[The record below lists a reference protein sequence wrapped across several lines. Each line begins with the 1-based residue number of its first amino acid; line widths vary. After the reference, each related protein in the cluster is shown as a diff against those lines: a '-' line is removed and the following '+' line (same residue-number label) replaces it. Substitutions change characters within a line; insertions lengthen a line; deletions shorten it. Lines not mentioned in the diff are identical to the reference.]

1 MKLATRLGIA
11 FAALLLLLI
20 AAVFIAALN
29 AQGGMRGAIA
39 FGGAVAIAVG
49 GLGAWWTVRNVA
61 QSLDELAMATKRIA
75 AGDLT
80 GQFDSRRDNELS
92 ALLGD
97 LQLLNERLL
106 RAIGN
111 VRSGTTALAGTSSQ
125 VNRDNDILSERT
137 IAQANALQQT
147 AASMEELTATVKHN
161 SDSAQRASEL
171 AVGASQ
177 TATKGG
183 DVVSQA
189 VRKMSAIQDSS
200 RKISDIVGVID
211 SIAFQTNILALNAA
225 VEAARAGEQGK
236 GFAVVASEVRVLA
249 QRCATAAKEI
259 KSLISESVAEVDAGS
274 KLVDSAGKTM
284 SEVVASIGNVAEIVN
299 SISEA
304 SKEQS
309 LGIDSVNQAMA
320 ELDGMT
326 NKNAAMVRAASKT
339 AVSLNEKSVAVLRA
353 VEGFKLGTREY
364 GTADEALAM
373 VKRAIEFAKT
383 HGDDALIADVNKL
396 SQSQFVDRDLYLFV
410 MDVDTAN
417 WLAHSNN
424 PRAVGFGADTK
435 DPVTGRLFVRE
446 MQQLMKSQGSGWTD
460 YHWQHPITNEN
471 QAKSCYM
478 ELYGNMGI
486 GCGIHKNVQG
496 A

>member
-1 MKLATRLGIA
+1 MKLTARLGIS
-11 FAALLLLLI
+11 FATLLLCL
-20 AAVFIAALN
+20 AAAIFLAAHH
-29 AQGGMRGAIA
+29 AEGGTQAAIA
-39 FGGAVAIAVG
+39 FGGAIVVAAG
-49 GLGAWWTVRNVA
+49 ALTAWWLIRGIA
-61 QSLDELAMATKRIA
+61 QPLDQLAAATRRIASGDLSGQYKASGADEL
-75 AGDLT
+75 
-80 GQFDSRRDNELS
+80 N
-92 ALLGD
+92 ALLDD
-97 LQLLNERLL
+97 LQRLNDQLL

-111 VRSGTTALAGTSSQ
+111 VRNGTTALAGTTSQ
-125 VNRDNDILSERT
+125 VNRDNDALSQRT
-137 IAQANALQQT
+137 IAQASALQQT

-171 AVGASQ
+171 AAGATQ
-177 TATKGG
+177 IANQGG
-183 DVVSQA
+183 EVVSEA
-189 VRKMSAIQDSS
+189 VRKMGALQESS

-211 SIAFQTNILALNAA
+211 GIAFQTNILALNAA

-236 GFAVVASEVRVLA
+236 GFAVVASEVRILA

-259 KSLISESVAEVDAGS
+259 KALIAESVSEVSAGS
-274 KLVDSAGKTM
+274 KLVDAAGKTM
-284 SEVVASIGNVAEIVN
+284 SDVVDAIRNVAEIVD

-309 LGIDSVNQAMA
+309 LGIESVSQAMA
-320 ELDGMT
+320 QLDGMT
-326 NKNAAMVRAASKT
+326 NKNAAMVNEAAKT
-339 AVSLNEKSVAVLRA
+339 ALSLNEKSVGVLRA

-373 VKRAIEFAKT
+373 VKRAIEFGKT
-383 HGDDALIADVNKL
+383 HGADALIADVNKF

-410 MDVDTAN
+410 MDIESGN
-417 WLAHSNN
+417 WAAHSNN
-424 PRAVGFGADTK
+424 PRAVGYGADTK

-478 ELYGNMGI
+478 ERFGNYGV

-496 A
+496 T